1 MANNINWG
9 KICCNMITNSGFGA
23 DTAYSTESIPDI
35 SAPACWGTFE
45 LTADLTQISGT
56 AFRASTTLY
65 TADQTQL

>member
-9 KICCNMITNSGFGA
+9 KIYCEMITNSGFGA
-23 DTAYSTESIPDI
+23 DTAYSTHSIPDI
-35 SAPACWGTFE
+35 SAPACWGTFP
-45 LTADLTQISGT
+45 LTADLTEISGT